1 MKFVKDKMYK
11 NLLKDKDVAFIV
23 DEVLQQGTS
32 GADLIVTWY
41 QQTSSNRYVSMGI
54 DGEFHISKE
63 QTMHYMEI

>member
-1 MKFVKDKMYK
+1 MKFIKDKMYK

-23 DEVLQQGTS
+23 DEILSQDAT

-41 QQTSSNRYVSMGI
+41 QQTNGNRYVSMGI

-63 QTMHYMEI
+63 QIMHYMEI